1 MLYHSFVY
9 LIKITKEKNYMRK
22 MIDIGEE
29 LSSKIDEI
37 KKQYGSSKI
46 WLIKTAI
53 NFALQFPQTVW
64 GWGKENKE

>member
-1 MLYHSFVY
+1 
-9 LIKITKEKNYMRK
+9 MRK
-22 MIDIGEE
+22 MVDIGEE

-53 NFALQFPQTVW
+53 KFALQFPMTVW
-64 GWGKENKE
+64 GWEDKKRKK

>member
-1 MLYHSFVY
+1 
-9 LIKITKEKNYMRK
+9 MRK

>member
-1 MLYHSFVY
+1 
-9 LIKITKEKNYMRK
+9 MRK
-22 MIDIGEE
+22 MVDIGEE

-53 NFALQFPQTVW
+53 KFALKRPLTVW
-64 GWGKENKE
+64 GLGKEWNI